1 MTIAEAENKRLGLV
15 GWIKARRIERRMR
28 KLWNGDPGFR
38 LRVSSSVSKALE
50 GKEFFSKVKP
60 KITKQI

>member
-1 MTIAEAENKRLGLV
+1 MSKKMTIAEAEEKRLGLV
-15 GWIKARRIERRMR
+15 GWIKARRI
-28 KLWNGDPGFR
+28 KLWKGDPGFR